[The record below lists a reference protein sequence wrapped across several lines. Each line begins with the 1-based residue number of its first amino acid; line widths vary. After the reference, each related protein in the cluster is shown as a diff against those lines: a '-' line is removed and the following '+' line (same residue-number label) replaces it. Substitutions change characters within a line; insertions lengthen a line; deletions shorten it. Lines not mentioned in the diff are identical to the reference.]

1 MNLGNNGFG
10 ITEAQACEGRIPIWL
25 DPEEAKNRT
34 LYSGFTLANPPLAP
48 AVVPVATPINVDEA
62 TRLANICYRFEVYEE
77 ASDSDVEIKIVKD
90 SYKYGTLAKVG
101 MNIMAQP
108 ATTTTAG
115 AAYPITDID
124 VSNVDYDVITLETTL
139 GETLVVGRVLAEADS
154 THATTAKLL
163 YVTQYVMYASAYV
176 SETKTGFS
184 YSVAATFGGQLYNRR
199 IRKIDATEMLLL
211 PQIKFT
217 ELK

>member
-1 MNLGNNGFG
+1 MNYLGNNGFG
-10 ITEAQACEGRIPIWL
+10 ITESQVCEGRIPIWL
-25 DPEEAKNRT
+25 DPEQAKEFT
-34 LYSGFTLANPPLAP
+34 LESGFTLVNPPAAP

-62 TRLANICYRFEVYEE
+62 TRLANICYRFKVYEE
-77 ASDSDVEIKIVKD
+77 ASDTATEIKIVKD
-90 SYKYGTLAKVG
+90 NYKYGTLAKVG

-108 ATTTTAG
+108 AAVATAG
-115 AAYPITDID
+115 AAYPITVID
-124 VSNVDYDVITLETTL
+124 VSNADYDVITLDTTL

-163 YVTQYVMYASAYV
+163 YVAQYLAYASIYV
-176 SETKTGFS
+176 ESDGLT
-184 YSVAATFGGQLYNRR
+184 YSIAATYGGRLYNRR
-199 IRKIDATEMLLL
+199 IRKIDATEMALL